1 MAEALGTGA
10 GRTAAPVDASV
21 WGARASGIGGIEHEL
36 ARLRRSRGAH
46 SRELGVPVARASVLN
61 LVVFATREAH
71 ARRAARTIADLAIRH
86 PSRAAVILADRE
98 RGSGGG
104 ELDLYCRLAG
114 SAPAEAVSYEQVLIR
129 ARGDA
134 DARLASAVIPL
145 LLPDLP
151 VFLWWTG
158 TPPLQAPHF
167 DALLARADRLIVD
180 SADFAR
186 PDRTLPEIA
195 AVARNGH
202 GRYGVT
208 DFNWT
213 RLTPWRDLVAQ
224 FFDVPAWRPFLDGIT
239 GVRVGFAVDADG
251 REIHPSQALL
261 FAGWLASRLGWRA
274 VERLAPSEAGGLLF
288 AMARGE
294 VGADPAAELVRMRV
308 RPRFER
314 GMEEGDLS
322 GLRLQAAAGGR
333 QAEFVI
339 KRIGETHA
347 GTSVV
352 IDGATVASRIV
363 ALRRPEVSDLLGEE
377 LTIARSDSIYEGA
390 LAALVALA

>member
-1 MAEALGTGA
+1 VSSA
-10 GRTAAPVDASV
+10 TAAVDGSV
-21 WGARASGIGGIEHEL
+21 WGTAAAGIGGIEHEL
-36 ARLRRSRGAH
+36 ARLRRSRSAH

-61 LVVFATREAH
+61 LVVFATRESH
-71 ARRAARTIADLAIRH
+71 ARRAARTIADLAVRH
-86 PSRAAVILADRE
+86 PSRAVVILADRE
-98 RGSGGG
+98 RTAGIG
-104 ELDLYCRLAG
+104 ELGLYCRLAG
-114 SAPAEAVSYEQVLIR
+114 SDATRQVSYEQILIR
-129 ARGDA
+129 AHGDA

-158 TPPLQAPHF
+158 TPPLAAAHF
-167 DALLARADRLIVD
+167 DALLTLADRLIVD

-186 PDRTLPEIA
+186 PDQTLPAIA
-195 AVARNGH
+195 AVAQAGH

-213 RLTPWRDLVAQ
+213 RLTAWRDLVAQ
-224 FFDVPAWRPFLDGIT
+224 FFDVPAWRPFLDGVT

-288 AMARGE
+288 AMARADAGE
-294 VGADPAAELVRMRV
+294 PQRGAEAGIVRMRV

-314 GMEEGDLS
+314 GMDEGDLS
-322 GLRLQAAAGGR
+322 GLRIQASDRGR
-333 QAEFVI
+333 TAEFVI

-352 IDGATVASRIV
+352 IDGAVVVSRVV

>member
-1 MAEALGTGA
+1 MGGT
-10 GRTAAPVDASV
+10 RPVDGSA
-21 WGARASGIGGIEHEL
+21 WGTPVAGIGGIEHEL
-36 ARLRRSRGAH
+36 ARLRRTRGTH

-61 LVVFATREAH
+61 LVVFANRESH

-86 PSRAAVILADRE
+86 PSRAVVILADRE
-98 RGSGGG
+98 RTVGIG
-104 ELDLYCRLAG
+104 ELGLFCRLAG
-114 SAPAEAVSYEQVLIR
+114 SNATQQVSYEQILIR
-129 ARGDA
+129 AHGDA

-158 TPPLQAPHF
+158 TPPLEAAHF
-167 DALLARADRLIVD
+167 DALLALADRLIVD

-186 PDRTLPEIA
+186 PDQTLPAIA
-195 AVARNGH
+195 AAAQVGH

-224 FFDVPAWRPFLDGIT
+224 FFDVPAWRPFLDGVT

-251 REIHPSQALL
+251 REIHPTQALL

-288 AMARGE
+288 AMAR
-294 VGADPAAELVRMRV
+294 ADGGPEGGPGSGPGTGLVRMRV

-314 GMEEGDLS
+314 GIDEGDLS
-322 GLRLQAAAGGR
+322 GLRIQATAAGR
-333 QAEFVI
+333 EAEFVI
-339 KRIGETHA
+339 KRIGATHA
-347 GTSVV
+347 GTSVI
-352 IDGATVASRIV
+352 IDGTVVVSRVV

-377 LTIARSDSIYEGA
+377 LTIAHSDSIYEGA

>member
-1 MAEALGTGA
+1 MAEALSA
-10 GRTAAPVDASV
+10 VMSVAVDEAV
-21 WGARASGIGGIEHEL
+21 WGTPATGIGGIEHEL
-36 ARLRRSRGAH
+36 ARLRRSRTAH
-46 SRELGVPVARASVLN
+46 SRELGHSVARASVLN
-61 LVVFATREAH
+61 LVVFATRETH

-86 PSRAAVILADRE
+86 PSRAVVILADRA
-98 RGSGGG
+98 RTPGVG
-104 ELDLYCRLAG
+104 ELGLYCRLAG
-114 SAPAEAVSYEQVLIR
+114 GATSEQVSYEQVLIR
-129 ARGDA
+129 AHGDA

-158 TPPLQAPHF
+158 TPPLESAYF
-167 DALLARADRLIVD
+167 EALLALADRLIVD

-186 PDRTLPEIA
+186 PDRTLPAIA
-195 AVARNGH
+195 AVARYGH

-213 RLTPWRDLVAQ
+213 RLTAWRDLVAQ
-224 FFDVPAWRPFLDGIT
+224 FFDVPAWRPFLDGVT

-261 FAGWLASRLGWRA
+261 FTGWLASRLGWRA

-288 AMARGE
+288 AMAR
-294 VGADPAAELVRMRV
+294 ADDAVIRMRV

-322 GLRLQAAAGGR
+322 GLRIQSTVGGR
-333 QAEFVI
+333 QAEFVV

-352 IDGATVASRIV
+352 IDGATVVSRVV
-363 ALRRPEVSDLLGEE
+363 ALRRPEVGDLLGEE
-377 LTIARSDSIYEGA
+377 LTIARSDRIYEDA

>member
-1 MAEALGTGA
+1 MAEALGI
-10 GRTAAPVDASV
+10 AAAAATVDTSV
-21 WGARASGIGGIEHEL
+21 WGAPVSGISGIEHEF
-36 ARLRRSRGAH
+36 ARLRRSRSAH

-86 PSRAAVILADRE
+86 PSRAVVILGDRQ
-98 RGSGGG
+98 RRPGLG
-104 ELDLYCRLAG
+104 ELELYCRLAG
-114 SAPAEAVSYEQVLIR
+114 SATTQQVSYEQILIR

-167 DALLARADRLIVD
+167 DALLTLADRLIVD

-186 PDRTLPEIA
+186 PDRTLAEIA
-195 AVARNGH
+195 AVARDGR

-261 FAGWLASRLGWRA
+261 FTGWLASLLGWRA

-288 AMARGE
+288 AMARGKP
-294 VGADPAAELVRMRV
+294 GAGAELVRMRV

-352 IDGATVASRIV
+352 IDGATVVSRVV